1 MIIKDWDNHLQYLV
15 RKFFES
21 PLDDATFKEYTLKKY
36 LIDDTEDNDE
46 KSRKLKI
53 IFHLLHNN
61 FFAPQETKVLSLYL
75 GWIND
80 RWVKPRK
87 ISDIAKI
94 MGISQ
99 AVAYNYFM
107 NAVKK
112 LRRYFSVENDGE
124 GYHDNK
130 RSKRRSK

>member
-21 PLDDATFKEYTLKKY
+21 PLDDTTLKEYLFKKY
-36 LIDDTEDNDE
+36 QIDDTEE
-46 KSRKLKI
+46 KEEKVKKI
-53 IFHLLHNN
+53 KTIFYLLHNN
-61 FFAPQETKVLSLYL
+61 FFSPQETKVLSLYL
-75 GWIND
+75 GWLNG
-80 RWVKPRK
+80 RWIKPRK

-99 AVAYNYFM
+99 AVTYNYFM

-112 LRRYFSVENDGE
+112 LRKYFSVENNRED
-124 GYHDNK
+124 YYDK
-130 RSKRRSK
+130 RSRKGSI

>member
-21 PLDDATFKEYTLKKY
+21 PLDDATLKEYLFKKHQ
-36 LIDDTEDNDE
+36 IDDTEEKDE
-46 KSRKLKI
+46 KVRKLKI

-75 GWIND
+75 GWMND
-80 RWVKPRK
+80 RWIKPRK

-99 AVAYNYFM
+99 AVTYNYFM

-112 LRRYFSVENDGE
+112 LRKYFSVENNREDYYG
-124 GYHDNK
+124 NK
-130 RSKRRSK
+130 RSRKGSV